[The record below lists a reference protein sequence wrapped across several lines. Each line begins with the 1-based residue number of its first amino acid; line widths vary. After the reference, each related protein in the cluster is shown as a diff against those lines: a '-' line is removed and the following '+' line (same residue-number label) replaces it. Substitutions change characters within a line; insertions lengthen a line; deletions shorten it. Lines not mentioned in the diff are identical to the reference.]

1 MRGTR
6 ETMHQGDAGRGRP
19 DRPRRA
25 RPRPG
30 RLLGALVLATVVVT
44 TAAGCAFLRGPDELP
59 APSRSATADRSG
71 PAPDPSVSAEARRI
85 AESASPRTP
94 TAVPTEAAAPDPT
107 VSPIPV
113 GTVISEADV
122 VTPKG
127 SVRFHYRV
135 VVADDGYPTVQW
147 SGFSSTLPVPVGT
160 TFLETPPSV
169 GDGLTWHGVGDTV
182 LGGGSPAAPA
192 PTTTDMDPGRVDPS
206 WLGTLVVYSAAE
218 SAGPDLPV
226 ELGPDK
232 VLAVAPVRWS
242 VPARTTNVH
251 PVDGG
256 ARPNATGT
264 TSSEGSADG
273 SPTAYRIASEDLIGA
288 VADRLG
294 LTVKDLVWLNPDVT
308 VYGDQQYLYEDTVLN
323 LDPFRR

>member
-1 MRGTR
+1 
-6 ETMHQGDAGRGRP
+6 MHQGNSTT
-19 DRPRRA
+19 RRA
-25 RPRPG
+25 AGPRAAG
-30 RLLGALVLATVVVT
+30 LRAARLRAARVIGAAVLAGVLAT
-44 TAAGCAFLRGPDELP
+44 TASGCSFLRGPDGLP
-59 APSRSATADRSG
+59 APSRSAASDDGSATPDA
-71 PAPDPSVSAEARRI
+71 DPSASAEARRI

-94 TAVPTEAAAPDPT
+94 TPVPTEAAAPDPT

-113 GTVISEADV
+113 GTVMSEADV
-122 VTPKG
+122 VSPKG

-135 VVADDGYPTVQW
+135 VVGDDGYPTVQW
-147 SGFSSTLPVPVGT
+147 SSFASTLPVPVGA

-169 GDGLTWHGVGDTV
+169 GDGLSWHGVGDTR
-182 LGGGSPAAPA
+182 LGGGPGAAAPA
-192 PTTTDMDPGRVDPS
+192 ATDMDPGRVDPS
-206 WLGTLVVYSAAE
+206 WLGAVVVYSAAE

-232 VLAVAPVRWS
+232 VLAVQPVRWS

-264 TSSEGSADG
+264 TSDDGSADG

-294 LTVKDLVWLNPDVT
+294 LSVKDLVWLNPDVT